1 MLAKIEGR
9 NPAYSVKC
17 RIGASMVW
25 DAEQRGVL
33 KPGMEIIEPTSGN
46 TGIALAYVAAARGY
60 KLTLTMPETMSIERR
75 RVLAAFGANLIL
87 TAGTEGMRG
96 AVQARRSDRRV
107 RHRQRYFLPQQFK
120 NPANPAIHEKTTGP
134 EIWNDTD
141 GAVDVFVAGV
151 GTGGTMKKGKSYRS
165 LYFPAWTIVA
175 AVLTLLLVI
184 AFSTYRNMS
193 RERGR
198 MEDSLLREGL
208 VIIRAIE
215 AGVRADFPS
224 APPDARRLQKL
235 VEEVSREPEVAAIVI
250 FDKEGNVIATSRP
263 AGPAAEKVGGAPSL
277 RLLLKEKGLITRY
290 RGQPDGVQAFE
301 VIQPF
306 RPFSYQTPPSLRRE
320 SEAESASQEGPL
332 RRWAEDKMITL
343 SLRLAT
349 FEMARQED
357 RHHTLLMAA
366 ILVVLGTGALYF
378 IFIVQNYYLVDRSL
392 DRMKTYTENVV
403 ESMADGLVS
412 IDQEG
417 KIVTL
422 NRQAGEILGSGREN
436 MEGKTIA
443 SVLGEGIDRLL
454 GSAEGQALVR
464 DREVEFHKEKT
475 GRIPLSISVAPLRD
489 EKGQEMGSVLLIKDL
504 REIRDLQEKV
514 HRSER
519 LASLG
524 RLAAGVAHE
533 IRNPLSSIKGFA
545 QYFVKRFN
553 GQPEEQGYA
562 SVMVREVDRLNRVI
576 TDLLDFAGP
585 KEPHREP
592 QSLETIAD
600 QALKLLAADFDARKV
615 EVLKDYEP
623 GLPAVFVDRDR
634 ISQVFINILLNALE
648 SMETG
653 GSIRIRLRR
662 YGPPPA
668 VEVSIT
674 DTGAGIQQGDLEKVF
689 EPFFSRKRKGTGLGL
704 AIVHQ
709 IVESHKGSI
718 TVESR
723 PGKGTTF
730 RVYLP
735 VDGNGTVLPAAM
747 REG

>member
-1 MLAKIEGR
+1 
-9 NPAYSVKC
+9 
-17 RIGASMVW
+17 
-25 DAEQRGVL
+25 
-33 KPGMEIIEPTSGN
+33 
-46 TGIALAYVAAARGY
+46 
-60 KLTLTMPETMSIERR
+60 
-75 RVLAAFGANLIL
+75 
-87 TAGTEGMRG
+87 
-96 AVQARRSDRRV
+96 
-107 RHRQRYFLPQQFK
+107 
-120 NPANPAIHEKTTGP
+120 
-134 EIWNDTD
+134 
-141 GAVDVFVAGV
+141 
-151 GTGGTMKKGKSYRS
+151 MKKGKSYRS

-198 MEDSLLREGL
+198 MEESLLREGL

-215 AGVRADFPS
+215 AGVRADFPA
-224 APPDARRLQKL
+224 APPNAQRLQKL
-235 VEEVSREPEVAAIVI
+235 VEEVAREPEVAAIVI
-250 FDKEGNVIATSRP
+250 FDKGGNVAATSRP
-263 AGPAAEKVGGAPSL
+263 ADRAAEKVGGAPSL
-277 RLLLKEKGLITRY
+277 SLLLKEKGTITRY
-290 RGQPDGVQAFE
+290 REQPGGVQAFE

-306 RPFSYQTPPSLRRE
+306 RPFSYQTPPPLRRE
-320 SEAESASQEGPL
+320 AEAGAALQEEPL
-332 RRWAEDKMITL
+332 RRWAEDKMIAL

-349 FEMARQED
+349 FETARQED

-378 IFIVQNYYLVDRSL
+378 IFIVQNYYLVDRTL

-412 IDQEG
+412 IDREG
-417 KIVTL
+417 RIVTL
-422 NRQAGEILGSGREN
+422 NRQAGEILGSGRERL
-436 MEGKTIA
+436 EGKTIA
-443 SVLGEGIDRLL
+443 SVLGEGIGRILD
-454 GSAEGQALVR
+454 SVEGQALVR
-464 DREVEFHKEKT
+464 DRELEIHRDKE
-475 GRIPLSISVAPLRD
+475 GRIPLSLSVAPLRD

-545 QYFVKRFN
+545 QYFVKRFH

-592 QSLETIAD
+592 HSLEAIAE
-600 QALKLLAADFDARKV
+600 QALKLLAPDLEARKV
-615 EVLKDYEP
+615 AVVKDYEP
-623 GLPAVFVDRDR
+623 GLPAVPVDRDR
-634 ISQVFINILLNALE
+634 ISQVFINLLLNALE
-648 SMETG
+648 SREEG
-653 GSIRIRLRR
+653 GEIRLGLHRC
-662 YGPPPA
+662 GPPVA
-668 VEVSIT
+668 VEISIT
-674 DTGAGIQQGDLEKVF
+674 DTGVGIPEGDLEKVF
-689 EPFFSRKRKGTGLGL
+689 EPFFSRKKKGTGLGL

-709 IVESHKGSI
+709 IVESHRGDI
-718 TVESR
+718 RVESQ

-730 RVYLP
+730 RIRLLP
-735 VDGNGTVLPAAM
+735 DGNEAVSPAGMAK
-747 REG
+747 G

>member
-1 MLAKIEGR
+1 
-9 NPAYSVKC
+9 
-17 RIGASMVW
+17 
-25 DAEQRGVL
+25 
-33 KPGMEIIEPTSGN
+33 
-46 TGIALAYVAAARGY
+46 
-60 KLTLTMPETMSIERR
+60 
-75 RVLAAFGANLIL
+75 
-87 TAGTEGMRG
+87 
-96 AVQARRSDRRV
+96 
-107 RHRQRYFLPQQFK
+107 
-120 NPANPAIHEKTTGP
+120 
-134 EIWNDTD
+134 
-141 GAVDVFVAGV
+141 
-151 GTGGTMKKGKSYRS
+151 MKKGKSYRS
-165 LYFPAWTIVA
+165 LYFPAWSIVA

-224 APPDARRLQKL
+224 APPDTQRLQKL

-250 FDKEGNVIATSRP
+250 FDKEGNVVATSRP
-263 AGPAAEKVGGAPSL
+263 GPSADKVGGAPSL

-306 RPFSYQTPPSLRRE
+306 RPFSYQTPPSLRRGT
-320 SEAESASQEGPL
+320 EAESALQEGPL
-332 RRWAEDKMITL
+332 RRWAEDKMIAL

-349 FEMARQED
+349 FETARQED

-378 IFIVQNYYLVDRSL
+378 IFIVQNYYLVDRTL
-392 DRMKTYTENVV
+392 NRMKTYTENVV

-412 IDQEG
+412 IDREG

-422 NRQAGEILGSGREN
+422 NRQAGEILGSGRERL
-436 MEGKTIA
+436 EGKTIV
-443 SVLGEGIDRLL
+443 SVLGAGIGRIL

-464 DREVEFHKEKT
+464 DREMEIHRDKN
-475 GRIPLSISVAPLRD
+475 GRIPLSLSVAPLRD

-514 HRSER
+514 RRSER

-545 QYFVKRFN
+545 QYFVKRFT

-576 TDLLDFAGP
+576 TELLDFAGP

-592 QSLETIAD
+592 HSLEAVAE
-600 QALKLLAADFDARKV
+600 QALKLLAPDLEARNV
-615 EVLKDYEP
+615 AVVKDYEP
-623 GLPAVFVDRDR
+623 GLPAVSVDRDR

-648 SMETG
+648 SMETEG
-653 GSIRIRLRR
+653 EIRLSLRR
-662 YGPPPA
+662 CGPPPA
-668 VEVSIT
+668 VEISVA
-674 DTGAGIQQGDLEKVF
+674 DTGAGIPEGDLEKVF
-689 EPFFSRKRKGTGLGL
+689 EPFFSRKKKGTGLGL

-709 IVESHKGSI
+709 IVESHRGDIK
-718 TVESR
+718 VESQ

-730 RVYLP
+730 RIRLP
-735 VDGNGTVLPAAM
+735 LDGNETVLPAGTAK
-747 REG
+747 G